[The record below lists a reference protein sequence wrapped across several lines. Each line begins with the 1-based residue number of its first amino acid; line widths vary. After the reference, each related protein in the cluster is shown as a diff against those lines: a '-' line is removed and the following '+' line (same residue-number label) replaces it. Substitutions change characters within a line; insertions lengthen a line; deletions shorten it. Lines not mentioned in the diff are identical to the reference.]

1 MATQNPT
8 NQSNNQSTTGQP
20 QKSLR
25 GFAAMDPARQREIA
39 SMGGK
44 AAHESGHAHEFTSEE
59 AREAGRKGGEA
70 SHGGRRRN
78 AENSQNAAG
87 RTGSPMVSNGAIGSS
102 GEINAR
108 PVVAPDR
115 DRDRDDSSRGTYG
128 NNVPSG
134 SRNIEGNR

>member
-87 RTGSPMVSNGAIGSS
+87 RTGGQIAPSGAIG

-108 PVVAPDR
+108 PVVAP

-128 NNVPSG
+128 NNVPSNN
-134 SRNIEGNR
+134 RNNIEGNR